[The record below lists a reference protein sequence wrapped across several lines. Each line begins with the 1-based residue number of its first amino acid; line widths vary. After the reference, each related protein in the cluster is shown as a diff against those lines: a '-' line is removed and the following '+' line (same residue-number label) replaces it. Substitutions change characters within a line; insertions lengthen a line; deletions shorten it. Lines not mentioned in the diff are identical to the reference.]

1 MSSNNCN
8 HCVPDSGDIPRTILT
23 RLWSQSDN
31 NDNNNNSAI
40 FIRLLN
46 TKRLD
51 RLVLPEALPTAQFD
65 FVIVI
70 T

>member
-40 FIRLLN
+40 VIRLLN

-51 RLVLPEALPTAQFD
+51 RLVLPGALPTAQFD

>member
-8 HCVPDSGDIPRTILT
+8 HCVPDSGDIPRMILT

-51 RLVLPEALPTAQFD
+51 RLVLPGALPTAQFD

>member
-31 NDNNNNSAI
+31 NDNNNSAI

-51 RLVLPEALPTAQFD
+51 RLVLPGALPTAQFD

>member
-1 MSSNNCN
+1 MSSCN
-8 HCVPDSGDIPRTILT
+8 HCVPDSGDIPRMILT

-31 NDNNNNSAI
+31 NDNNHNTAI

-46 TKRLD
+46 TNSKRLD
-51 RLVLPEALPTAQFD
+51 RLMLPGALSKAQFD
-65 FVIVI
+65 FFIVI

>member
-51 RLVLPEALPTAQFD
+51 CLVLPGALPTAQFD